1 MKEKDDFILF
11 IIIYE
16 KDGEPINSTN
26 LLGRLVFLK
35 MKILA

>member
-16 KDGEPINSTN
+16 KDGGNYKFNQFTRAF
-26 LLGRLVFLK
+26 GLK